1 MSRRE
6 TGLRRKNLFNRQTRK
21 PNNANGCLERV
32 SSKYTKIALLYARTG
47 EFEPFD
53 SAAGLLLDDGCLVI
67 QPKVM
72 RQTSALLQEKMN
84 YSSLAGWT
92 HQNRAD
98 TELLK
103 SVSRMTPRKDED
115 AWGM

>member
-1 MSRRE
+1 MPA
-6 TGLRRKNLFNRQTRK
+6 L
-21 PNNANGCLERV
+21 V
-32 SSKYTKIALLYARTG
+32 SYK
-47 EFEPFD
+47 PFD

-98 TELLK
+98 TELLVEIGFANDT
-103 SVSRMTPRKDED
+103 SERRGCMGNVV
-115 AWGM
+115 